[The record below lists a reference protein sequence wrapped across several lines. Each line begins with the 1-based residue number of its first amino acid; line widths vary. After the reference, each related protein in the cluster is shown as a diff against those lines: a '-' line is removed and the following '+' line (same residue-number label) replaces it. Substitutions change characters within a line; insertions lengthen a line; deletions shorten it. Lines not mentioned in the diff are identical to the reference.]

1 MRRWLVPGAFLTIAC
16 ITAVAAAGPLTAV
29 GDQPTARHALL
40 ALYWMLRAAVAVA
53 FAAFTVNR
61 SEPRRRSREPVAFV
75 ACGVAML
82 ALVVMAAPP
91 KGTAPALL
99 IAGDALAVGGC
110 VWLLASVLSLG
121 RCFGV
126 LPEARG
132 LVTRGPYSLVRHP
145 VYLGEI
151 TAVVGLTLA
160 APAQRNFVV
169 LAVLVAAQLVR
180 SRLEER
186 ALSDAFPEYASYAAR
201 TGRLLP
207 KLWRAQVATALRAD

>member
-1 MRRWLVPGAFLTIAC
+1 
-16 ITAVAAAGPLTAV
+16 VAAAPLVVAAA
-29 GDQPTARHALL
+29 DQPSAHNVLL
-40 ALYWMLRAAVAVA
+40 AVYWLLRAAVAAA

-61 SEPRRRSREPVAFV
+61 AKPHRRAREPLAFM
-75 ACGVAML
+75 ACGVAMF
-82 ALVVMAAPP
+82 ALIALAAPP
-91 KGTAPALL
+91 KGTASTLL
-99 IAGDALAVGGC
+99 IAGDAVAVGGC
-110 VWLLASVLSLG
+110 AWLLASVLSLG

-132 LVTRGPYSLVRHP
+132 LVTRGPYRLVRHP

-169 LAVLVAAQLVR
+169 LAVLVAAQIVR
-180 SRLEER
+180 SRMEER
-186 ALSDAFPEYASYAAR
+186 ALSDAFPGYASYAAR

-207 KLWRAQVATALRAD
+207 KVRVAQPDPITHS